1 MNLKNVEDEL
11 MNQFANMAISDG
23 EISLKDFAKY
33 LGIPESEPALIEL
46 FNLYDKVNI
55 FFLVMH
61 EFNILRYLSEIYH
74 WYGVGTFN
82 S

>member
-1 MNLKNVEDEL
+1 

-74 WYGVGTFN
+74 
-82 S
+82 